1 MHPFAKKSFEFFK
14 KAYLPKFENP
24 KIVDVGSLD
33 INGSIRD
40 QINFKAN
47 YIGVDLAEGKNV
59 DQILENPYKLPFENN
74 SIDIVVSISVF
85 EHVEF
90 FWETYLEMLRVLKP
104 NGLLFINAPA
114 NGHFHR
120 HDSDNWRFY
129 PDAGESLSKWGHHK
143 GYNCVLLESFI
154 HNYSGRERNNDFV
167 AVFLKDKK
175 SEYLYQERIID
186 SFKNFRNGRTN
197 RNDKILNFKLFM
209 QDQENFGWKLYFKI
223 NKLLK
228 KLNIK

>member
-1 MHPFAKKSFEFFK
+1 MHTFAKKSFEFFK
-14 KAYLPKFENP
+14 KTYLSKFNNP

-40 QINFKAN
+40 QVNFKSE
-47 YIGVDLAEGKNV
+47 YIGVDLTEGKNV
-59 DQILENPYKLPFENN
+59 DKVLENPYKLPFDDN
-74 SIDIVVSISVF
+74 SIDIIVSISVF

-90 FWETYLEMLRVLKP
+90 FWETFLEMLRVLKP

-114 NGHFHR
+114 NGHYHR

-129 PDAGESLSKWGHHK
+129 PDAGESLSKWGKQK

-154 HNYSGRERNNDFV
+154 HDYTGRERNNDFV

-175 SEYLYQERIID
+175 NQDIYKDRIID
-186 SFKNFRNGRTN
+186 NYKNFRNGKTN
-197 RNDKILNFKLFM
+197 RNDEIINLKLYM
-209 QDQENFGWKLYFKI
+209 QDQDNYGWKLFYKI
-223 NKLLK
+223 NKFLTK
-228 KLNIK
+228 FKIK